1 MYQSGWV
8 KNVPG
13 SSRLTSNSQMAATR
27 SLAPA
32 VSPERR
38 VEVLLARNAL
48 GVTPAV
54 KKMGPGGDEEDL
66 MRVTSTSSM
75 ANFQ

>member
-1 MYQSGWV
+1 
-8 KNVPG
+8 
-13 SSRLTSNSQMAATR
+13 MAAAR

-38 VEVLLARNAL
+38 VEVMLAKNAL

-54 KKMGPGGDEEDL
+54 RKMGSIIDEEDT
-66 MRVTSTSSM
+66 MRLTSTSSM
-75 ANFQ
+75 GNF